1 MTRMD
6 AASELNCLFCCYF
19 VLFLFALHSVDC
31 FVCDINFHHNWM
43 YVKRPTNRVTQMN
56 RCARST
62 PLPVQEKN
70 NDINNK
76 NKWLPLLLTLR
87 CLCKHIS
94 FFVAN
99 NFYESL
105 RARARECMCTD
116 FSLFVAHFSPSLG
129 HGLHLR
135 CQLAQWNFK
144 WMCFSWTVFSEW
156 RRTYKIHTH
165 EITLRLVLAFIVH
178 YSRSAAQY
186 KRNKSKCQA
195 HTERTRSKAI
205 RVFYQ
210 NIHKNKNYRSFSSK
224 RFNLF

>member
-1 MTRMD
+1 MHCNAFFSIFWVILSSSFWNERCVNIVEQPDYQLRYTTHTKVRCMTRMD

-156 RRTYKIHTH
+156 RRTYKFCTTKYTH
-165 EITLRLVLAFIVH
+165 MKLLCA
-178 YSRSAAQY
+178 
-186 KRNKSKCQA
+186 
-195 HTERTRSKAI
+195 
-205 RVFYQ
+205 
-210 NIHKNKNYRSFSSK
+210 
-224 RFNLF
+224 